1 MSPIADALMSIAIVL
16 NLLLLTLDS
25 EGQSDGMRHF
35 IDAASIVFTALY
47 TAEAL
52 LKIVGLQP
60 IRYSPPNSQNDSDR
74 LPAEFNFWRN
84 RYFCD
89 PNNAADFI
97 VVVISIAS
105 AVSNSINLTVIV
117 VARISRVSIK
127 LLKLIRT
134 LKPLKGMKD
143 VLETVIASI
152 TSLANIGCLLVLLM
166 SVYAI
171 VGMKFFWNIPFDGI
185 LTSHANFRSFGT
197 ALLAMFRVATVSL
210 SVSASVR
217 TSGWHQARIV
227 TACQFCRVTTGTTF
241 CTQPRMATAISPA
254 LAVVEGPLRWS
265 SSTPSFFW
273 PPCAC

>member
-1 MSPIADALMSIAIVL
+1 M
-16 NLLLLTLDS
+16 
-25 EGQSDGMRHF
+25 
-35 IDAASIVFTALY
+35 
-47 TAEAL
+47 
-52 LKIVGLQP
+52 
-60 IRYSPPNSQNDSDR
+60 
-74 LPAEFNFWRN
+74 
-84 RYFCD
+84 
-89 PNNAADFI
+89 
-97 VVVISIAS
+97 VVISIAS

-197 ALLAMFRVATVSL
+197 ALLAMFRVATVSAASL

-217 TSGWHQARIV
+217 RSGWHQARIV
-227 TACQFCRVTTGTTF
+227 TACQFCRVTTGTIF
-241 CTQPRMATAISPA
+241 CTQPRMATAISPT

-265 SSTPSFFW
+265 SSTPSYF
-273 PPCAC
+273 